1 MADVREQTG
10 EGTLYDVNDVEVATS
25 VAYRIE
31 PGPRVGEN
39 EQTWRGALFFPNEE
53 EEIDPGLYVL
63 ALENGTRVDID
74 VNPRSVED
82 GDPRNVTFRGVGSFG
97 QRIV

>member
-39 EQTWRGALFFPNEE
+39 EQTWGGALFFPNED

-74 VNPRSVED
+74 VNPRSVQD